1 MYFLLLLLFL
11 LLLGGG
17 EIWPRKGRKM
27 LGWKRAGAFACVC
40 PPLHLAQ
47 EPIFVLLLPPKRS
60 TVPIRR
66 VAATLEEAWKA
77 TAAAC
82 KKCFPSARRALLS
95 WSLPIYPFLREIPH
109 CRFFFSLWI
118 PGAKQ
123 PTSKGVA
130 VTECDSR
137 LRLGFLM
144 RKKTN
149 HRVLKNWAL
158 H

>member
-17 EIWPRKGRKM
+17 KIWPRKGRKM
-27 LGWKRAGAFACVC
+27 LGWKRAGAFARVSLA
-40 PPLHLAQ
+40 LHLAL

-66 VAATLEEAWKA
+66 VAATLEEAGKT

-82 KKCFPSARRALLS
+82 KKCFPTAMRIALL
-95 WSLPIYPFLREIPH
+95 IPQ
-109 CRFFFSLWI
+109 CRFFFSSWI
-118 PGAKQ
+118 PGGKK

-130 VTECDSR
+130 VRECDSR
-137 LRLGFLM
+137 LRLVFLM
-144 RKKTN
+144 REKKY
-149 HRVLKNWAL
+149 HRVLKTCNL
-158 H
+158 

>member
-11 LLLGGG
+11 LLLRGG

-27 LGWKRAGAFACVC
+27 LGWKRAGAFACVPRSTSSRTDFC
-40 PPLHLAQ
+40 PIYH
-47 EPIFVLLLPPKRS
+47 PKRS

-66 VAATLEEAWKA
+66 VAATLEEVGKA
-77 TAAAC
+77 TVTTC
-82 KKCFPSARRALLS
+82 KKWFPSARRALYS
-95 WSLPIYPFLREIPH
+95 WSLPIYLFLLEVPQ

-118 PGAKQ
+118 PGGKH

-137 LRLGFLM
+137 LRLVFLM
-144 RKKTN
+144 RKKSIT
-149 HRVLKNWAL
+149 
-158 H
+158 